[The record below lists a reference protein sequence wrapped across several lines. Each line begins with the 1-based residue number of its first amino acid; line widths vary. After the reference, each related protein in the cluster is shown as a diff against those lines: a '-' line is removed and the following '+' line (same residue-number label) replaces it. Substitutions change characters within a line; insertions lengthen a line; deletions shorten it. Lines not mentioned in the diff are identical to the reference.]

1 MGESDEPGSTTR
13 EVRFV
18 GGPLDGRD
26 QRLPASEAIS
36 GRLLRH
42 VHLHEGPKIET
53 HYRLDYSPESGWR
66 YRLCPNRP

>member
-1 MGESDEPGSTTR
+1 MGEPDESGPGVR
-13 EVRFV
+13 EVHFV

-26 QRLPASEAIS
+26 QKLPDAEAVS

-53 HYRLDYSPESGWR
+53 HYRLDYSPEAGWR